1 MEQRNRLGMPG
12 FAEVIQGAVTVEVRP
27 EQYKKASPAKIWKRC
42 SKGGSKDPEGGT
54 KEASVLEHGQ

>member
-1 MEQRNRLGMPG
+1 M
-12 FAEVIQGAVTVEVRP
+12 EVRP